1 MSAALYMQ
9 NICTSLQAN
18 NRVNTLSIDFDG
30 LDAFSDSNQRRQSSE
45 GNKLKKS

>member
-18 NRVNTLSIDFDG
+18 NCVSTLSIDFDG
-30 LDAFSDSNQRRQSSE
+30 LDAFSDSQPAAA
-45 GNKLKKS
+45 KLRGQ